1 MAKATTSDKIY
12 LVDDDRI
19 VCHSL
24 SLIFR
29 KYGYD
34 VEVYYSAE
42 AYLQQYKETDTGVV
56 LIDQN
61 MPGMTGLELQQQ
73 LNAQDAKLEI
83 IFITAMY
90 DAVHEAAISNGAIRV
105 FEKPF
110 DPKELVG
117 LLKNDV
123 SFPALME

>member
-1 MAKATTSDKIY
+1 
-12 LVDDDRI
+12 
-19 VCHSL
+19 
-24 SLIFR
+24 
-29 KYGYD
+29 
-34 VEVYYSAE
+34 
-42 AYLQQYKETDTGVV
+42 
-56 LIDQN
+56 

-90 DAVHEAAISNGAIRV
+90 DAVHEAAISNGVIRV

-110 DPKELVG
+110 DPKELVN

>member
-24 SLIFR
+24 SLILR

-42 AYLQQYKETDTGVV
+42 AYLQQ
-56 LIDQN
+56 
-61 MPGMTGLELQQQ
+61 
-73 LNAQDAKLEI
+73 
-83 IFITAMY
+83 
-90 DAVHEAAISNGAIRV
+90 
-105 FEKPF
+105 
-110 DPKELVG
+110 
-117 LLKNDV
+117 
-123 SFPALME
+123 

>member
-24 SLIFR
+24 SLILR

-110 DPKELVG
+110 DPKELVD

>member
-19 VCHSL
+19 VCHL
-24 SLIFR
+24 LRLILR

-73 LNAQDAKLEI
+73 LNAKDAKLEI

-110 DPKELVG
+110 DPKELVD